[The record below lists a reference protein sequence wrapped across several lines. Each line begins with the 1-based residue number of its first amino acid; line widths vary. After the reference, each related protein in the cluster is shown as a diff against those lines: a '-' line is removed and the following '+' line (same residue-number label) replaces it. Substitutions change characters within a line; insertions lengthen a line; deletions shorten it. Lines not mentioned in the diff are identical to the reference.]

1 MGANDVAKCLNL
13 AEAATFSPEA
23 RVNREVMATKD
34 MVVRMNCYE
43 PGQVTPM
50 HKHPDE
56 DEVMYI
62 AEGHGVVTFEVKDDL
77 TIKAGDLIC
86 LPSDQFH
93 QIIAGPDDRMVL
105 IYFMKPDYGSV
116 RPDAADDNPA
126 ITQLHGEMSKSG

>member
-1 MGANDVAKCLNL
+1 MGANDVAQCLNL

-93 QIIAGPDDRMVL
+93 QISAGPDERMVL

-116 RPDAADDNPA
+116 RRDVSDATSA
-126 ITQLHGEMSKSG
+126 IKRLHGEASKSG